1 MCVPD
6 CTTCLSVYTFLF
18 FFFFVYRVEMK
29 DFLSFPGWSI
39 AKIQTFERISRNE
52 KKINGVVLM
61 PRDYRHETLSIHLR
75 YLLLVLA
82 FGFCGQSVCDL
93 PTNEMRA
100 NGKTISISLV

>member
-1 MCVPD
+1 
-6 CTTCLSVYTFLF
+6 
-18 FFFFVYRVEMK
+18 MK
-29 DFLSFPGWSI
+29 KS
-39 AKIQTFERISRNE
+39 
-52 KKINGVVLM
+52 GVVLM
-61 PRDYRHETLSIHLR
+61 PRDYSHETLSIHLR